1 MGTDG
6 TGAGNADIDIGSF
19 WQAVGQRAV
28 AATVVT
34 ARGSA
39 GPSGF
44 LGLSATHVCADP
56 PTMLVS
62 IDARTSA
69 LGAIRESGHFAI
81 NYLPKGAEHVVD
93 LFGGAARSHSRHRRD
108 LGLKHQVI
116 KVSLFTTE
124 ATIHGEGACDVA
136 VVVIAEGA
144 SGINQQQIAVTELG
158 AIGDVV
164 ENAGV
169 IPTGN
174 DRSIGRTTRTRS
186 QKVLFNQRLD
196 LAFPH
201 SWLGGLPG
209 QFMGL
214 SGNPT
219 GLPKTLQLL
228 RSFLEAQTMQQRAGG
243 HQSQCCS
250 TGAGLPVELRPPGL
264 KHQRFHL
271 GMMTNPEGD
280 AFGALEIVRQ
290 QLRQILQGMGK
301 IGPEMLHRP
310 LDTPAAPRPDF
321 SPRFAGLHKQHIT
334 LPFRTMGQEQS
345 NRIRLI
351 ESGEVPEV
359 AVLAERPFA
368 IGMVGDQ
375 RRSRNHRSGITQKVK
390 ETLTPLGMAVLI
402 DHGEDRASGFR
413 QDGRQSV
420 PP

>member
-1 MGTDG
+1 
-6 TGAGNADIDIGSF
+6 
-19 WQAVGQRAV
+19 
-28 AATVVT
+28 
-34 ARGSA
+34 
-39 GPSGF
+39 
-44 LGLSATHVCADP
+44 
-56 PTMLVS
+56 
-62 IDARTSA
+62 
-69 LGAIRESGHFAI
+69 
-81 NYLPKGAEHVVD
+81 
-93 LFGGAARSHSRHRRD
+93 
-108 LGLKHQVI
+108 
-116 KVSLFTTE
+116 
-124 ATIHGEGACDVA
+124 
-136 VVVIAEGA
+136 
-144 SGINQQQIAVTELG
+144 
-158 AIGDVV
+158 
-164 ENAGV
+164 
-169 IPTGN
+169 
-174 DRSIGRTTRTRS
+174 
-186 QKVLFNQRLD
+186 
-196 LAFPH
+196 
-201 SWLGGLPG
+201 
-209 QFMGL
+209 MGL

-290 QLRQILQGMGK
+290 QLRQILQGMGE
-301 IGPEMLHRP
+301 IGPEMLNRP
-310 LDTPAAPRPDF
+310 LDTPAAPGPDF

-368 IGMVGDQ
+368 IGVVGDQ
-375 RRSRNHRSGITQKVK
+375 RRSRNYRSGITQKIK
-390 ETLTPLGMAVLI
+390 ETLTPLGMTVLI